1 MIDGVWVHLSAGL
14 GNHFFV
20 RAELYEEFVRIFRE
34 SKAESLCVGAIPAA
48 LEVMKGLSSPDGAP
62 PPSSSTN
69 PTSDRLD

>member
-1 MIDGVWVHLSAGL
+1 M
-14 GNHFFV
+14 
-20 RAELYEEFVRIFRE
+20 RIFRE

>member
-1 MIDGVWVHLSAGL
+1 MEPFRDSLRSPPPPLIGP
-14 GNHFFV
+14 
-20 RAELYEEFVRIFRE
+20 RAELYEDFVRIFRE